1 MKTELKQEI
10 LSALN
15 ERIEA
20 IVGGKPGGVFFAE
33 EAIELARAEMAAER
47 ILNIPH
53 REQCLV
59 KRYLQ
64 GFMDRLPESF
74 THKVDLLMVR
84 MLSLDATL
92 FFHYLNYSIDK
103 AAEGWWLNG
112 DYSNWG
118 SDDLVDR
125 AIRDAGALTEAVVD
139 AAALREEKPD
149 EDEDPLDFDSG
160 IPF

>member
-20 IVGGKPGGVFFAE
+20 IVGGQPEGVFFVE

-53 REQCLV
+53 NEQCFV
-59 KRYLQ
+59 KEYLQ
-64 GFMDRLPESF
+64 GFMDNLPESF
-74 THKVDLLMVR
+74 NHKVDLLMVR
-84 MLSLDATL
+84 MLDYDAAL
-92 FFHYLNYSIDK
+92 FFHYLNYSVDK
-103 AAEGWWLNG
+103 VAEEWWLKNK
-112 DYSNWG
+112 YG
-118 SDDLVDR
+118 SDDLVDQ
-125 AIRDAGALTEAVVD
+125 AIRHTVGLME
-139 AAALREEKPD
+139 AALEEESRD
-149 EDEDPLDFDSG
+149 DRQDDDPMDFDSS

>member
-15 ERIEA
+15 KRIEA
-20 IVGGKPGGVFFAE
+20 IVSGKPGGVFFAE

-53 REQCLV
+53 SKQCLV
-59 KRYLQ
+59 KQYLQ
-64 GFMDRLPESF
+64 GFMDRLPEAF

-84 MLSLDATL
+84 VLSLDATL
-92 FFHYLNYSIDK
+92 FFHYLNYSVDK
-103 AAEGWWLNG
+103 VAEEWRLN
-112 DYSNWG
+112 NKCG
-118 SDDLVDR
+118 SDDFVDR
-125 AIRDAGALTEAVVD
+125 AIRVAGGLTEAAVNDKNVD
-139 AAALREEKPD
+139 DAKQNN
-149 EDEDPLDFDSG
+149 DPMDFDSS

>member
-20 IVGGKPGGVFFAE
+20 IVGGQPGGVFFVE

-59 KRYLQ
+59 EKYLQ
-64 GFMDRLPESF
+64 GFMDRLPEFF
-74 THKVDLLMVR
+74 THKVDLLMVS

-103 AAEGWWLNG
+103 RAEEWWLQN
-112 DYSNWG
+112 NCG

-125 AIRDAGALTEAVVD
+125 AIRDAGALTKAVADTAVPK
-139 AAALREEKPD
+139 EEKPD
-149 EDEDPLDFDSG
+149 DDPLDFDS